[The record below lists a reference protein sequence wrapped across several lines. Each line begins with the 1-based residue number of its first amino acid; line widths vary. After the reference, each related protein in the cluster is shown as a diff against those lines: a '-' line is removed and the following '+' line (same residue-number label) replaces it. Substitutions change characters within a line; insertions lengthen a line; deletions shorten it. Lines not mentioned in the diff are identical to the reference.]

1 MNVSIVAIGAAS
13 AYGTS
18 VIIEI
23 NEVVFG
29 DHDLPQMGVV
39 DEGERSRIMRVW
51 PVFGHAKTRHQVVG
65 GG

>member
-13 AYGTS
+13 AYDTN
-18 VIIEI
+18 VVNEIIEVLLD
-23 NEVVFG
+23 N
-29 DHDLPQMGVV
+29 DDLPQMGVV
-39 DEGERSRIMRVW
+39 GEGERSRIMRVW

>member
-23 NEVVFG
+23 IEVVLG

-39 DEGERSRIMRVW
+39 GEGERSRIMRVW
-51 PVFGHAKTRHQVVG
+51 PTSEHAKTRHQVVG